1 MPRLQVQFWSC
12 VSITALLGLIVTI
25 SASGQN
31 PAEPQP
37 KSDSTT
43 ADKTDMKSEAGTKT
57 DTRTKAKGKSEAV
70 TKTDQDWLRVTD
82 QEWQRMLTR
91 DQYLVT
97 RRKAT
102 EPAFSG
108 RYARSHSQGTYLCAC
123 CKAELF
129 SSRQKFDSGTGWP
142 SFWQPTDV
150 RAIAQAADYS
160 EAEPRMEVMCRRC
173 GAHLGHVFDDGP
185 EPTGLRFCINSLS
198 LEFKAASG
206 ANTSAKAKA
215 KAKVKAKAKTTNAK
229 VAPPKTQ
236 PKDSDPSPDS
246 DRGAESGQ
254 GQTSTPG

>member
-25 SASGQN
+25 SASGQD

-37 KSDSTT
+37 KSDSKT
-43 ADKTDMKSEAGTKT
+43 ADKTDMKSEDRTK
-57 DTRTKAKGKSEAV
+57 TKAKGESEAV
-70 TKTDQDWLRVTD
+70 TKTDQEWRRVTD
-82 QEWQRMLTR
+82 QEWQRMLTM

-108 RYARSHSQGTYLCAC
+108 RYVTSHSPGTFLCVC

-129 SSRQKFDSGTGWP
+129 SSRHKFDSGTGWP
-142 SFWQPTDV
+142 SFWQPIDV

-185 EPTGLRFCINSLS
+185 DPTGLRFCINSVS
-198 LEFKAASG
+198 LDFKGAAG
-206 ANTSAKAKA
+206 AKTSAKTKA
-215 KAKVKAKAKTTNAK
+215 KAKVKAKAKTTKTK
-229 VAPPKTQ
+229 VAPRKTQ

-254 GQTSTPG
+254 GEPSTPR

>member
-25 SASGQN
+25 SASGQD

-37 KSDSTT
+37 KSDSKT
-43 ADKTDMKSEAGTKT
+43 ADKTDMKSKAESEDGTKT
-57 DTRTKAKGKSEAV
+57 DAKTKAKGKSEAV
-70 TKTDQDWLRVTD
+70 TKTDQEWRRVTD
-82 QEWQRMLTR
+82 QEWQKMLTR

-108 RYARSHSQGTYLCAC
+108 KYATSHSPGTFLCVC

-142 SFWQPTDV
+142 SFWQPTDE
-150 RAIAQAADYS
+150 RAIVQAVDNS
-160 EAEPRMEVMCRRC
+160 EAEPRWEVMCRRC

-198 LEFKAASG
+198 LDFKAAAG
-206 ANTSAKAKA
+206 ANPSAKTKA
-215 KAKVKAKAKTTNAK
+215 KAKVKAKAKTTKAK

-236 PKDSDPSPDS
+236 PKDNDPSPDS
-246 DRGAESGQ
+246 EPR
-254 GQTSTPG
+254 